1 METVLG
7 CGMLSATFWI
17 CNLFNSVDF
26 LGASWLVG
34 LKTGGGCGFL

>member
-34 LKTGGGCGFL
+34 LKTGGGFL